1 MTHDTDPTGEG
12 TREEEQAEKAE
23 IGGRDG
29 LGGSGLQRSRGFRS
43 PHGRAHSTARLEMV
57 L

>member
-1 MTHDTDPTGEG
+1 MNHDNDPTGEG
-12 TREEEQAEKAE
+12 TREEEQAAE
-23 IGGRDG
+23 AGIGGGDG
-29 LGGSGLQRSRGFRS
+29 LGGSGLQRSMGYRP